1 MKTLG
6 QIAMDAWDK
15 ADADGLTTSDEL
27 FAVAAQAVREAV
39 IEECAK
45 VCEDTFID
53 YINGDDDSSG
63 FSIYGDKCAKELRQ
77 MIKKDKK

>member
-6 QIAMDAWDK
+6 QIANEAFDSGIGRTFSESWEA
-15 ADADGLTTSDEL
+15 
-27 FAVAAQAVREAV
+27 AAQAVREAV